1 VPRLGLPGLLRQTLA
16 TTHAMESLNRPWRTQ
31 AQNVK
36 HWTKGQQVL
45 RWLASASLFMED
57 TLTRIPG
64 YREMPLLQTALKSA
78 VEHKP
83 EQKSEQLG

>member
-1 VPRLGLPGLLRQTLA
+1 MQRLGLPGLLRQKLA
-16 TTHAMESLNRPWRTQ
+16 NTNAMESLDSQLWTH

-36 HWTKGQQVL
+36 HWTNGQQVL
-45 RWLASASLFMED
+45 RWLASASFFIED

-78 VEHKP
+78 VLNKS
-83 EQKSEQLG
+83 EQKSEQIG